1 MGVSLRCQG
10 VKTSTAPLRADARRL
25 LAALGRT
32 DAELSVLLCDDPFIR
47 DLNLQWRQKDEP
59 TDVLSFEMGDPVVLG
74 DIVVSLDTATRQA
87 AERGHDLHT
96 ELRVLLVHG
105 LLHLLGH
112 DHEVEGE
119 DAAMAAEE
127 NRLLLALGVAPIG
140 LVARAHGGVVGGGKG
155 V

>member
-10 VKTSTAPLRADARRL
+10 VKTPTAPLRADARKL
-25 LAALGRT
+25 LAVLGRT
-32 DAELSVLLCDDPFIR
+32 DAELSVLLCDDEFIR

-74 DIVVSLDTATRQA
+74 DVVVSLDTAMRQA
-87 AERGHDLHT
+87 SERGHDLHT

-105 LLHLLGH
+105 LLHLLGY

-119 DAAMAAEE
+119 DAEMAAEE
-127 NRLLLALGVAPIG
+127 NRLLMALGVAPIG
-140 LVARAHGGVVGGGKG
+140 LVARAHAAVVGRDEQ